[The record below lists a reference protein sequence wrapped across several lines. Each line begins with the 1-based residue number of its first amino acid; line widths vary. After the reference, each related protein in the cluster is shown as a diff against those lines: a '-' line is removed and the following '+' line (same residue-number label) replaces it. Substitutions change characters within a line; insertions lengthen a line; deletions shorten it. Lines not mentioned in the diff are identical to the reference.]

1 VEYAQKEF
9 LVEALL
15 AMPSGSR
22 NYVRID
28 LGSLQKN
35 CQAIRHSVG
44 SHTRVLAVVKSDGYG
59 HGMVP
64 SAQALAKI
72 GIDAFGV
79 AEISEAVSLRESG
92 ISGDIVVFL
101 GVKTGEFTEL
111 IQHGLQ
117 PVVFDALQLKE
128 LSAFAL
134 ANSTTV
140 GVHLKVDTGMGRLGV
155 MPSEVEHFVSII
167 RGEKGIFLA
176 GFMSHFPCADLK
188 ELKGTR
194 AQNELF
200 GKIVA
205 EISDPSTPCPAHIAN
220 SAAVMRTPDLHWDM
234 VRPGLSLYGC
244 YPSDQCYDMLTLQ
257 PVMTF
262 RTEVIQVK
270 DVPAGFGIS
279 YGHTHVTSRPSR
291 LALLPVGY
299 NDGYLRSLSNR
310 AQVLVQGRRA
320 PQIGRVCMNVT
331 VIDVTD
337 IPDVCPGDEVILMG
351 RQGKE
356 EITADEIAGWM
367 DTINYEVLCLFGN
380 LNPRVYL
387 KN

>member
-1 VEYAQKEF
+1 
-9 LVEALL
+9 
-15 AMPSGSR
+15 
-22 NYVRID
+22 
-28 LGSLQKN
+28 
-35 CQAIRHSVG
+35 
-44 SHTRVLAVVKSDGYG
+44 
-59 HGMVP
+59 
-64 SAQALAKI
+64 
-72 GIDAFGV
+72 
-79 AEISEAVSLRESG
+79 
-92 ISGDIVVFL
+92 
-101 GVKTGEFTEL
+101 
-111 IQHGLQ
+111 
-117 PVVFDALQLKE
+117 
-128 LSAFAL
+128 
-134 ANSTTV
+134 
-140 GVHLKVDTGMGRLGV
+140 
-155 MPSEVEHFVSII
+155 
-167 RGEKGIFLA
+167 
-176 GFMSHFPCADLK
+176 MSHFPCADLK
-188 ELKGTR
+188 ELEGTR

-220 SAAVMRTPDLHWDM
+220 SAAVMRTPELHWDM

-331 VIDVTD
+331 VVDVTD
-337 IPDVCPGDEVILMG
+337 LPDVCPGDEVILMG
-351 RQGKE
+351 RQGEE